1 MPFTTVKNISI
12 YYEILGEGPR
22 LMFISGTG
30 GDLRLKPSVFN
41 SLLAKHFEILA
52 FDQRGLGQTDKPDTS
67 YTMFDYAADAAS
79 LLEELGWKSC
89 FVMGVSFGGM
99 VAQEFALR
107 YPQRVEKMVL
117 ACTSSGG
124 EGGSSFPLHELL
136 LGTSLRERAVRMIEL
151 LDTRYDKAWQTT
163 HPRQFKVMIDQ
174 RVKRYRFAESE
185 PGRAVGARRQL
196 EARMHHDTYER
207 LPNLQMPVFICGGKY
222 DGISPPENLRALC
235 GRIPNAQLEFFDGGH
250 GFLLQDPKA
259 YQNIIDFFVQE

>member
-1 MPFTTVKNISI
+1 M
-12 YYEILGEGPR
+12 YYEVRGEGPH

-30 GDLRLKPSVFN
+30 GDLRRKPNVFN
-41 SLLAKHFEILA
+41 HLIAEHFEIVA
-52 FDQRGLGQTDKPDTS
+52 FDQRGLGQTDKPDVS
-67 YTMFDYAADAAS
+67 YVMNDYAADVDA
-79 LLEELGWKSC
+79 LLEVLKWNSC
-89 FVMGVSFGGM
+89 LVMGVSFGGM

-151 LDTRYDKAWQTT
+151 LDTRYDKAWQTA

-174 RVKRYRFAESE
+174 RVKRYRLAESE

-207 LPNLQMPVFICGGKY
+207 LPNLQMPVFICGGKH

-235 GRIPNAQLEFFDGGH
+235 GQIPNAQLEFFDGGH

-259 YQNIIDFFVQE
+259 YQHIIDFFIQE